1 MGAIP
6 RSSPPWRAAGAP
18 RAHAFP
24 PQPTCPVL
32 PNPPRAKR
40 RRRAH
45 PPRRRRQSPCHH
57 ASPQSSA
64 EVDEDPSSLHFHWVG
79 LEIDADG
86 SALGRAGAIV
96 EPPIVLRTF
105 NDIAHHQAVR
115 EVHLLVR
122 AKTVGRKK
130 KIIRRALKH
139 EGFSAMIEPDY
150 VFFIDGVDGTD
161 FKPRCHLPSICVVCA
176 RPWSCTRLRQCRASA
191 AGSRRA
197 AALTGVS

>member
-6 RSSPPWRAAGAP
+6 RSSPPWRAAGAH
-18 RAHAFP
+18 RAHAGCLP
-24 PQPTCPVL
+24 PLGAAL
-32 PNPPRAKR
+32 PHPPRAKQR
-40 RRRAH
+40 RSAP

-122 AKTVGRKK
+122 AKTVGRK
-130 KIIRRALKH
+130 IPIVRRAIDR
-139 EGFSAMIEPDY
+139 EGSTALIEPDY

-161 FKPRCHLPSICVVCA
+161 FKPRCHLPSICVVCT